1 MEIRRI
7 VTIEDQ
13 IQSHAGRLVEPP
25 VRKVAALAVIAN
37 PYAGRHV
44 EDLGELLDT
53 GAKLGGI
60 LAERIVGVLG
70 SDRVESYGKACI
82 VGLDGEIE
90 HSAALLH
97 PTFGKPI
104 REAIGGGAAIIP
116 STKKMGGP
124 GTRIDVPFLYKDAA
138 LVFDYFDAMEVG
150 IPDAPRPDEIVVVLA
165 MADGPRPHARV
176 KGLKKEDVK
185 GEDGMR

>member
-13 IQSHAGRLVEPP
+13 IQSHAGRPVEPP

-44 EDLGELLDT
+44 EDLGELL
-53 GAKLGGI
+53 
-60 LAERIVGVLG
+60 
-70 SDRVESYGKACI
+70 
-82 VGLDGEIE
+82 
-90 HSAALLH
+90 
-97 PTFGKPI
+97 
-104 REAIGGGAAIIP
+104 
-116 STKKMGGP
+116 
-124 GTRIDVPFLYKDAA
+124 
-138 LVFDYFDAMEVG
+138 
-150 IPDAPRPDEIVVVLA
+150 A